1 MKEHKTILLF
11 IFGVLFASVLPLV
24 DELVTV
30 VAAWM
35 EWLKMIPSRH
45 IAKSI
50 RRCRISMTVKRLYL
64 QLRLVFRCRS
74 RTKNITKLKNKSKK
88 G

>member
-30 VAAWM
+30 IASWM
-35 EWLKMIPSRH
+35 EWLKIIPSRH
-45 IAKSI
+45 IAKGN
-50 RRCRISMTVKRLYL
+50 KEL
-64 QLRLVFRCRS
+64 QDIYGSEETGSVSAIGFKMMES
-74 RTKNITKLKNKSKK
+74 EDEYQEYEE
-88 G
+88 

>member
-35 EWLKMIPSRH
+35 EQLKMIPSRH
-45 IAKSI
+45 IAKGNKE
-50 RRCRISMTVKRLYL
+50 MQDLYDGEEAVSTAAIGF
-64 QLRLVFRCRS
+64 QMPES
-74 RTKNITKLKNKSKK
+74 DEEYYETEE
-88 G
+88 

>member
-30 VAAWM
+30 IASLM
-35 EWLKMIPSRH
+35 DWLKIIPSRH
-45 IAKSI
+45 IAKGN
-50 RRCRISMTVKRLYL
+50 KEL
-64 QLRLVFRCRS
+64 QDIYGSEETGSVSAIGFQMLES
-74 RTKNITKLKNKSKK
+74 EDEYQEYEE
-88 G
+88 

>member
-30 VAAWM
+30 IAAWM

-45 IAKSI
+45 IAKGNKE
-50 RRCRISMTVKRLYL
+50 MQDLYGDDEVGSTAAIGF
-64 QLRLVFRCRS
+64 QIPEP
-74 RTKNITKLKNKSKK
+74 NEEYYEDEDEE
-88 G
+88 

>member
-35 EWLKMIPSRH
+35 EWLKMIPSRQ
-45 IAKSI
+45 IAK
-50 RRCRISMTVKRLYL
+50 CNKEMQDLYGGEETISTSAIGFQMPESDEEYYEEE
-64 QLRLVFRCRS
+64 
-74 RTKNITKLKNKSKK
+74 
-88 G
+88 

>member
-30 VAAWM
+30 IAAWM
-35 EWLKMIPSRH
+35 EWLKIIPSRH
-45 IAKSI
+45 IAKGNKE
-50 RRCRISMTVKRLYL
+50 MQDLYGSEEAVSTSVIGF
-64 QLRLVFRCRS
+64 QMPEPDEEYCE
-74 RTKNITKLKNKSKK
+74 NEE
-88 G
+88 